1 MTATGSRHGMPSA
14 RPEAGKQRH
23 EAVTAE
29 PQHRDDSPPTFVI
42 EIWASP
48 QLRQQN
54 PDRAQ
59 SLSEA
64 IKAGRHPAAHR
75 DREPDPELEIEP

>member
-1 MTATGSRHGMPSA
+1 VTANDPGQAA
-14 RPEAGKQRH
+14 RGAHPDGDKQPQ
-23 EAVTAE
+23 AAPAAE
-29 PQHRDDSPPTFVI
+29 PQDRTGRQPQFVI

-75 DREPDPELEIEP
+75 DREPDPQLEIEP

>member
-1 MTATGSRHGMPSA
+1 MPSA
-14 RPEAGKQRH
+14 RPEAGRQRH

-29 PQHRDDSPPTFVI
+29 PQHRDDRPPAFAI

-48 QLRQQN
+48 QLREQN
-54 PDRAQ
+54 PGRAL

-64 IKAGRHPAAHR
+64 LEAGHQPAAHG
-75 DREPDPELEIEP
+75 DREPDPEPEIEP

>member
-1 MTATGSRHGMPSA
+1 MTATGSRHSMPSA
-14 RPEAGKQRH
+14 QPEAGRQRH

-29 PQHRDDSPPTFVI
+29 PQHRNDRPPTFVV

-48 QLRQQN
+48 QLREQN
-54 PDRAQ
+54 PGRAL

-64 IKAGRHPAAHR
+64 LGRQPAARR
-75 DREPDPELEIEP
+75 DREPDPEPEIEP